1 MGFDVVIKLL
11 YAYSEVLGVD
21 VNADVLNDD
30 LDVNCQR
37 STSENPTIKL
47 KICDKV
53 LVKRK
58 FSYFLNFWYCK
69 EIPVLITEIL
79 WREDHVQILIHS
91 V

>member
-1 MGFDVVIKLL
+1 MFVHGVRFSVVINLL
-11 YAYSEVLGVD
+11 CTLRGIGV
-21 VNADVLNDD
+21 VMNADVLNDD

-58 FSYFLNFWYCK
+58 FSYFLNFGMARKAPFRLLKFCGGSIMYK
-69 EIPVLITEIL
+69 F
-79 WREDHVQILIHS
+79 
-91 V
+91 